1 MLVNVPA
8 LITLNRSYLAE
19 LRGDAEETAA
29 LAARALA
36 ESHEGEWMLSY
47 DARTSGRGRVDSWPA
62 RCGRARLHAP
72 HCQVA

>member
-8 LITLNRSYLAE
+8 LITPHRSYLAE
-19 LRGDAEETAA
+19 LRGAEETAV
-29 LAARALA
+29 LASRALA

-47 DARTSGRGRVDSWPA
+47 NAQGLLAAAEWIRGRLA
-62 RCGRARLHAP
+62 AAERASAP